1 MVELPPAIRALYRI
15 ATTHDVRS
23 WSFGQLKAVRTPNAS
38 SWQEMKGSLDDQA
51 IFGPRHDFV
60 CACGKYEGGR
70 HKNMICDLCG
80 VKVAPAR
87 IRRSRFAH
95 IELSTPVP
103 HPLSDSGEP
112 IEAFQLLPASYFESA
127 TRRGPR

>member
-70 HKNMICDLCG
+70 HKKHDL
-80 VKVAPAR
+80 R
-87 IRRSRFAH
+87 SMRREGGAGKDSALTFCAH
-95 IELSTPVP
+95 
-103 HPLSDSGEP
+103 
-112 IEAFQLLPASYFESA
+112 
-127 TRRGPR
+127 